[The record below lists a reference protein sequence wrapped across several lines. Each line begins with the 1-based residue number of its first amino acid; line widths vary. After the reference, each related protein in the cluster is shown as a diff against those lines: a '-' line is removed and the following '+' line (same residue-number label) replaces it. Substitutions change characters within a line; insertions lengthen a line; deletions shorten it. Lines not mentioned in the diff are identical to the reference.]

1 MSYRVEITKQA
12 ERQFDSLPHE
22 AQIRVNRL
30 FDVLS
35 EAPRS
40 HGAIKMKGYKNVYR
54 MRTGDW
60 RVVYEIRDKVLLVLV
75 IAVGHRREIYRQL

>member
-1 MSYRVEITKQA
+1 
-12 ERQFDSLPHE
+12 
-22 AQIRVNRL
+22 
-30 FDVLS
+30 
-35 EAPRS
+35 
-40 HGAIKMKGYKNVYR
+40 MKGYKNVYR